1 MCIINFTAARSA
13 FIALALDTDTALL
26 ALVANLVSIALYF
39 A

>member
-13 FIALALDTDTALL
+13 FIDLALDADTALL
-26 ALVANLVSIALYF
+26 AIIASLMSIALYF